1 MHEFIIAPSLLSAD
15 FLHLQDALSACEK
28 AAADWIHVDVMDGA
42 FVPNITLGQFITE
55 AIRRGT
61 NLPIDM
67 HLMIEKPERNID
79 AFVNAGVNRLTVHVE
94 TCPNLHRTLQHIQSL
109 GIKAGVTLNPGTP
122 AVLIEPVL
130 HMVDLVLVMTVNPGF
145 GAQAFIPEMLPKIS
159 QIRHQLDMI
168 GSPAWLEVDGG
179 ISEKTIAL
187 VRDAGATAFVAG
199 NSVFKHPQGIQAG
212 VEALKKAL
220 FS

>member
-1 MHEFIIAPSLLSAD
+1 MPEFIIAPSLLSAD
-15 FLHLQDALSACEK
+15 FLHLQDELLACEQ
-28 AAADWIHVDVMDGA
+28 AGADWIHVDVMDGA

-61 NLPIDM
+61 KLPLDT
-67 HLMIEKPERNID
+67 HLMIEIPERNID
-79 AFVNAGVNRLTVHVE
+79 AFVEAGVNRLTVHVE
-94 TCPNLHRTLQHIQSL
+94 TCPHLHRTLQHIQSL
-109 GIKAGVTLNPGTP
+109 GIKAGVTLNPATP
-122 AVLIEPVL
+122 AILLEPVL

-159 QIRHQLDMI
+159 QIRQQLDAI
-168 GSPAWLEVDGG
+168 GSSAWLEVDGG

-199 NSVFKHPQGIQAG
+199 NAVFKHPQGIRAG
-212 VEALKKAL
+212 IEALRKAL
-220 FS
+220 YS